1 MQTFMAD
8 TTVCYHRTMGV
19 RVLFAALMLWAAV
32 PAAAAVDSLANA
44 RKLYNLGQYD
54 RALEAAKEAEDNPAT
69 ISAARLVIGR
79 IRLERY
85 RQTAERADLQEA
97 RTAFRN
103 LDARSLDTRERVEL
117 QVGLA
122 EVLYFDDRFGAA
134 AELLDSVLD
143 SSTLLGA
150 DGHQR
155 ALDWWASAL
164 DRYAQRQLP
173 EDRDT
178 VYARII
184 HRMEDET
191 RQDPS
196 STAASY
202 WLVAA
207 TRGAGDLDRSW
218 AAAAAAWVR
227 AVLAPDRGAALR
239 ADIDR
244 LVTQALI
251 PDRASRLTTHDRRQA
266 MATMMSEWEEFKSS
280 WNRQ

>member
-1 MQTFMAD
+1 MAGFGSSA
-8 TTVCYHRTMGV
+8 TARRPSGLICRRRGP
-19 RVLFAALMLWAAV
+19 RFAISTRGRST
-32 PAAAAVDSLANA
+32 PANGS
-44 RKLYNLGQYD
+44 
-54 RALEAAKEAEDNPAT
+54 
-69 ISAARLVIGR
+69 SC
-79 IRLERY
+79 
-85 RQTAERADLQEA
+85 
-97 RTAFRN
+97 
-103 LDARSLDTRERVEL
+103 RS
-117 QVGLA
+117 GLA

-239 ADIDR
+239 ADLDR

-251 PDRASRLTTHDRRQA
+251 PDRASRLHHHDRRQA

-280 WNRQ
+280 WTRQ